1 MSADLLMKEDIEFG
15 KRIKIIALCSEVE
28 VLQNLS
34 TTGSYR
40 EVYHLHGRSGAFIS
54 GIIFK
59 NFGANQVEVEAFTDA
74 PVLVEGIVGEYRGVK
89 QIRIES
95 ITPLSDTLDKND
107 LLAEMVDTEMVSSV
121 NDIIWAHS
129 MYSFSFEHLRPAI
142 GLEESTAGTFIER
155 LLKFLQM
162 GVAHYLELTREYI
175 DNISLLTDYFFKSE
189 GNLMDRLDLIQIK
202 DSNLLRA
209 LLFSPKEY
217 PEYEEFVKLHHLIM
231 KPRGCVLEILDNN
244 FGYNS
249 TGGSDIY

>member
-189 GNLMDRLDLIQIK
+189 GNLMDRLDLIQVK
-202 DSNLLRA
+202 DSHLLRA